1 MAGDGVRWGWLLTML
16 CMLSGNEEYAE
27 AQSEPVRLI
36 FDTDVGNDVDDV
48 LALGVIHSLQT
59 RKDCELLAV
68 TITKD
73 NDLAAP
79 FVDVVNTFY
88 GRGTVPVG
96 VVRHGKTPDTGKFLG
111 LAALK
116 NEDGT
121 LKYPHDLMSGT
132 DAPEAVSL
140 LRKILT
146 KQPDRSVVIAQV
158 GFSTNLARLLDS
170 KGDEHSPLDG
180 LALVRQKVRLLSVM
194 AGAFAPIG
202 GKRHREYNV
211 VEDIA
216 GAKILAERWPGSIV
230 YSGFEIGLGIPY
242 PAVSIEQDYDYV
254 AHHPLAESYRLY
266 SPPPHNRPTW
276 DLTSVLYAVFPER
289 NYFDL
294 SEPGQV
300 VVEPDGGTRFEPRS
314 GGMHR
319 FLIVNELQRAR
330 VLEALVQLSSQPPHP

>member
-1 MAGDGVRWGWLLTML
+1 MAGDRIRWGWLLTIL
-16 CMLSGNEEYAE
+16 CVLSGGEQHAE

-73 NDLAAP
+73 NELAAP
-79 FVDVVNTFY
+79 FVDAINTFY
-88 GRGTVPVG
+88 GRGNVPVG
-96 VVRHGKTPDTGKFLG
+96 VVRQGKTPETGKFLG

-116 NEDGT
+116 NEDGS
-121 LKYPHDLMSGT
+121 LKYPHDLMSGL

-140 LRKILT
+140 LRKILAN
-146 KQPDRSVVIAQV
+146 QPDRSVVIVQV

-170 KGDEHSPLDG
+170 NGDEHSPLDG
-180 LALVRQKVRLLSVM
+180 LALVRQKVRLLSMM
-194 AGAFAPIG
+194 AGAFSLIG

-211 VEDIA
+211 VEDVA
-216 GAKILAERWPGSIV
+216 SARVLSEQWPGSIV
-230 YSGFEIGLGIPY
+230 YSGFEIGLNIPY
-242 PAVSIEQDYDYV
+242 PAISIEQDYDYV

-294 SEPGQV
+294 SEPGRV
-300 VVEPDGGTRFEPRS
+300 VVEADGGTRFEPRS
-314 GGMHR
+314 DGRHR
-319 FLIVNELQRAR
+319 FLIVNEMQRSR
-330 VLEALVQLSSQPPHP
+330 VSEALVQLSSQPPQP